1 MSTYDDMISKLQK
14 NVQFNPLD
22 QQSWLE
28 MIRLCDEAIDADIDR
43 PRWERARRVMVQQA
57 RLMGVKV

>member
-14 NVQFNPLD
+14 KVQFNPLD
-22 QQSWLE
+22 YQAWLE

>member
-14 NVQFNPLD
+14 KVQLNPLD
-22 QQSWLE
+22 HQSWLE

>member
-14 NVQFNPLD
+14 KVQFNPLD

>member
-14 NVQFNPLD
+14 KVQFNPLD
-22 QQSWLE
+22 HQAWLE